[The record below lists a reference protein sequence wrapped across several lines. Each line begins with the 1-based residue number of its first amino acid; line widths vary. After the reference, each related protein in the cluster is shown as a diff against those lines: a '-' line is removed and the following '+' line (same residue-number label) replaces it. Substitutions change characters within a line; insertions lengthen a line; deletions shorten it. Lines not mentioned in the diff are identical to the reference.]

1 MQMPL
6 AQSYL
11 FTSDAQCTKAVVLLG
26 VEAYPAL
33 QLAPRDLRGW
43 HVELTSLQYLHTSDI
58 QHKLG
63 ANVRG
68 RGQYRPNLHMGPVL
82 SLQRLPMSQNRRLE
96 QPSSPFHP
104 STVKHP
110 LASPLHKDSNADA
123 VTTNKTKRMEH
134 VDRNKQHCLVLH
146 M

>member
-43 HVELTSLQYLHTSDI
+43 HVELTSLQYLYTSDI
-58 QHKLG
+58 HHKLG

-68 RGQYRPNLHMGPVL
+68 GGSTGRTCTWAQSCRCSGCQCRKIDDWSNRPRP
-82 SLQRLPMSQNRRLE
+82 SILPQ
-96 QPSSPFHP
+96 
-104 STVKHP
+104 
-110 LASPLHKDSNADA
+110 
-123 VTTNKTKRMEH
+123 
-134 VDRNKQHCLVLH
+134 
-146 M
+146 